1 MNGADYNMTQEARE
15 ARKAYKREW
24 ARKHPDKIRQYQ
36 ETFWNK
42 KAQEAAAAAEANT
55 ETATEEGQTK
65 INIANYLHARK
76 E

>member
-55 ETATEEGQTK
+55 ETAAERGGNK
-65 INIANYLHARK
+65 N
-76 E
+76 